1 MSNIFKDNFRAMLLS
16 PSGGGKSFLLQS
28 LMTNPKYNMIK
39 SEKNKDGHFDPD

>member
-16 PSGGGKSFLLQS
+16 PSNGGKSFLLS
-28 LMTNPKYNMIK
+28 KLMIDPKFNMIK